1 MFKNI
6 LLAVDGSE
14 HATRAASLAGDMARV
29 CGANLLIM
37 TVFPEL
43 SEFLGQPNFDQA
55 IAERILKAD
64 QILEASAKLVG
75 EIHGEM
81 TTTKLEGPAA
91 DAILNVAES
100 RKVDLIIM
108 GSRGLGNLR
117 SLLMGS
123 QSQKVV
129 SHANCPVMLVT

>member
-14 HATRAASLAGDMARV
+14 HATRAASVAGDIARV
-29 CGANLLIM
+29 CGADLLMM
-37 TVFPEL
+37 TVYPEL
-43 SEFLGQPNFDQA
+43 SDYLGQPNFDQA

-64 QILEASAKLVG
+64 NLLQDSAKIVG
-75 EIHGEM
+75 QITGKM

-91 DAILNVAES
+91 DAILTMAES

-108 GSRGLGNLR
+108 GSRGLGSLR
-117 SLLMGS
+117 SLLLGS

-129 SHANCPVMLVT
+129 SHAKCPVMLVP